1 MSETFVPAGLTVQ
14 QWDDKYFV
22 EYVNRNWFKKFMGT
36 GANSMIQVR
45 EDLVKKPGDAITVTL
60 INKLI
65 GPAKSQDDTLE
76 GNEEDLPMRSQVIRI
91 REYSHAVKWAK
102 WEEQKTAIDL
112 RQAHKDELLD
122 WNMRHDRDKIIT
134 ALGSINGKRFSASFV
149 GSGAVAS
156 ENDKDAWLTDNADRV
171 LFGASKSNT
180 SAGDHSASIANIDAT
195 NDKLTPEAIS
205 LMKRMAK
212 AANPKVRPF
221 VPRGEIDV
229 TDVYILF
236 VPSLLMRDLKQNA
249 AFTQANREAR
259 DRSKE
264 NPLFT
269 GAGLVWDNIPIYEIE
284 DIPVYTAAQS
294 GHSVDVAP
302 CFLCGAQALA
312 QVWAKRPET
321 VNEDFDYGR
330 KMGLAIKQWYE
341 IEKLR
346 FGTGADDTED
356 PKDHGVVT
364 GWFAAVAD

>member
-22 EYVNRNWFKKFMGT
+22 EYVNRNWFKKFMGV

-65 GPAKSQDDTLE
+65 GAAKSQDDTLE

-91 REYSHAVKWAK
+91 REYSHAVKWGK
-102 WEEQKTAIDL
+102 FEEQKTAIDL
-112 RQAHKDELLD
+112 RQAHKDELMD
-122 WNMRHDRDKIIT
+122 WNMRHDRDKIIS
-134 ALGSINGKRFSASFV
+134 ALGSINGVKYLSASE
-149 GSGAVAS
+149 AQ
-156 ENDKDAWLTDNADRV
+156 KDEWLTDNADRV

-180 SAGDHSASIANIDAT
+180 IAGDHSASIAQIDAV
-195 NDKLTPEAIS
+195 NDKLTPDAIS

-236 VPSLLMRDLKQNA
+236 VPSLHMRDLKRNPE
-249 AFTQANREAR
+249 FVQANREAR
-259 DRSKE
+259 ARTE
-264 NPLFT
+264 QNPLFT
-269 GAGLVWDNIPIYEIE
+269 GANLIWDNIPIYEIE
-284 DIPVYTAAQS
+284 DIPVVTAAQS
-294 GHSVDVAP
+294 GHSIDVAP
-302 CFLCGAQALA
+302 CYLCGAQALA

-330 KMGLAIKQWYE
+330 KTGLAIKQWYE

-346 FGTGADDTED
+346 FGTGADDTDD

-364 GWFAAVAD
+364 GWFAAIAD

>member
-1 MSETFVPAGLTVQ
+1 MSETAVPAGLTVQ

-45 EDLVKKPGDAITVTL
+45 EDLVKKPGDAITITL
-60 INKLI
+60 INKLV
-65 GPAKSQDDTLE
+65 GPAKSQNDTLE

-91 REYSHAVKWAK
+91 REYSHAVRWAK
-102 WEEQKTAIDL
+102 YEEQKTAIDL

-122 WNMRHDRDKIIT
+122 WNMRHDRDKIIA
-134 ALGSINGKRFSASFV
+134 ALGSINGVKYSA
-149 GSGAVAS
+149 AS
-156 ENDKDAWLTDNADRV
+156 EAQKDAWLVDNADRV
-171 LFGASKSNT
+171 LFGAAKSNNA
-180 SAGDHSASIANIDAT
+180 AGDHSASLANIDSTA
-195 NDKLTPEAIS
+195 DKLTPEAIS

-212 AANPKVRPF
+212 AANPKIRPF

-236 VPSLLMRDLKQNA
+236 VPSLLMRDLKANS
-249 AFTQANREAR
+249 AFTQANRDAR
-259 DRSKE
+259 DRGID

-269 GAGLVWDNIPIYEIE
+269 GANLVWDNIPIYEIE
-284 DIPVYTAAQS
+284 DIQVLTGVGNS
-294 GHSVDVAP
+294 GSDVAP
-302 CFLCGAQALA
+302 CYLCGAQALA

-346 FGTGADDTED
+346 FGTGADDTDD

-364 GWFAAVAD
+364 GYFSAVAD

>member
-1 MSETFVPAGLTVQ
+1 MSETYVPSGLTVQ

-45 EDLVKKPGDAITVTL
+45 EDLVKKPGDAITITL
-60 INKLI
+60 INKLT
-65 GPAKSQDDTLE
+65 GLAKGQYDTLE

-91 REYSHAVKWAK
+91 NEYKHAVKWAK
-102 WEEQKTAIDL
+102 WEEQKTPIDL
-112 RQAHKDELLD
+112 RQAHKDELMD
-122 WNMRHDRDKIIT
+122 WNMRHDRDKII
-134 ALGSINGKRFSASFV
+134 AAFASINGKKYSASYV
-149 GSGAVAS
+149 GRGAAAT
-156 ENDKDAWLTDNADRV
+156 EAEKDAWVTDNADRV
-171 LFGASKSNT
+171 LFGAAKSNT
-180 SAGDHSASIANIDAT
+180 VAGDHSASLANVDAT
-195 NDKLTPEAIS
+195 TDKLTPEAIS

-212 AANPKVRPF
+212 AANPKIKPF

-249 AFTQANREAR
+249 AFTQSNREAR
-259 DRSKE
+259 DRGKE

-269 GAGLVWDNIPIYEIE
+269 GANLVWDNIPIYEIE
-284 DIPVYTAAQS
+284 DIPVETGVGAA
-294 GHSVDVAP
+294 GIDVAP
-302 CFLCGAQALA
+302 CFFCGAQALA

-321 VNEDFDYGR
+321 VNDDFDY
-330 KMGLAIKQWYE
+330 KSKEGLAIKQWYE

-346 FGTGADDTED
+346 FGTGADDLDD
-356 PKDHGVVT
+356 PKDHGIVT